1 MRFHIPK
8 FQTGNFSNFFMLGFR
23 RTTAATTASLSEDSI
38 IRFFHKYRTTFTL
51 FILKKKRYHK
61 KSRQETFFNSLRAC
75 LSFNMTSNASVYA
88 SLGYSGTLVIFL
100 LVASLYAP
108 HFGIIGKKFAHSV
121 TSSICYRF
129 FYEHKCGFVA

>member
-38 IRFFHKYRTTFTL
+38 IRFFHKYRATFTL

-88 SLGYSGTLVIFL
+88 SLGYSGGYLSYLSSCCVTLCSPLWNYWKKICTFSNIIDL
-100 LVASLYAP
+100 L
-108 HFGIIGKKFAHSV
+108 
-121 TSSICYRF
+121 
-129 FYEHKCGFVA
+129 